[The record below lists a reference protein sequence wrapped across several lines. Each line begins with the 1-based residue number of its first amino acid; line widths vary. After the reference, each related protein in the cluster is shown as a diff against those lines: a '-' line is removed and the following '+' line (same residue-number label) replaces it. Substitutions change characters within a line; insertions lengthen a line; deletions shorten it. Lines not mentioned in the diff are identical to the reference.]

1 MDLFRDVRKKNLE
14 RVAPLAVRM
23 RPRTLDEF
31 VGQHHFLGPGKLLR
45 RMLEADRLTSV
56 IFYGPPGTGKTT
68 LAQLVA
74 TYTKSHFEQV
84 NAAAVG
90 VKEVRAILDAAK
102 ERLGNAG
109 ARTVLFLDEIHRFN
123 RAQQDIL
130 LGDVEAGY
138 VLLVGATTENPF
150 FAVNS
155 PLISRSQIFQ
165 FAPLS
170 EDEIRLLVR
179 RALDDPERGFG
190 KVPIRIDPEAI
201 DLWATMSDGDG
212 RRALMALE
220 VAVLS
225 LMAEKEPGGAGG
237 VSLSSAS
244 DVGTADATI
253 HITLDVAEQSIQRKA
268 IVYDGTGD
276 EHYDAASALI
286 KSMRGSDPDAAV
298 YWVARMLEAGEDPRF
313 IARRIAILASEDIGN
328 ADPQAIVVAAAA
340 FDVVEK
346 IGMPEAQL
354 TLGQAAIYM
363 ATAPKSNASAMAIW
377 SAIAD
382 VREGRTIPVPR
393 HLRDTHYKQAARL
406 GHGKGYKYAHDYAG
420 GVVQQDYLGVE
431 KTYYTPTD
439 RGFEATIGKRLQAIR
454 DLTTMREGDDESPA
468 AAGATG
474 EEAGPARS
482 GANEG
487 APVRPHPTRSA
498 TEAGEPGAFRPPG
511 NPAPEADTPEGG
523 ASQGDATQRDTR
535 QATTQEGSAQPGP
548 RRGRSRGKGAAAATP
563 TRAGGANEANPGARG
578 VSNTAG
584 SEDTGPA

>member
-1 MDLFRDVRKKNLE
+1 MDLFGDVRRRNLD

-23 RPRTLDEF
+23 RPRTLEEF
-31 VGQHHFLGPGKLLR
+31 VGQQHFLGPGKLLR

-68 LAQLVA
+68 LAQIIA
-74 TYTKSHFEQV
+74 NYSKSHFEQV

-102 ERLGNAG
+102 ERLGTSG
-109 ARTVLFLDEIHRFN
+109 ERTVLFLDEIHRFN

-130 LGDVEAGY
+130 LPDVEAGY

-165 FAPLS
+165 FSPLAE
-170 EDEIRLLVR
+170 EDIRGLVN
-179 RALDDPERGFG
+179 RAVQDPERGFG
-190 KVPIRIDPEAI
+190 KLKIEIDKEAV
-201 DLWATMSDGDG
+201 DLWATMSDGDA

-225 LMAEKEPGGAGG
+225 QVQGARDPSAAAATSG
-237 VSLSSAS
+237 VGPKPL
-244 DVGTADATI
+244 
-253 HITLDVAEQSIQRKA
+253 HITLDIAEQSIQRKA

-328 ADPQAIVVAAAA
+328 ADPQALLVAAAA

-377 SAIAD
+377 SAIQD
-382 VREGRTIPVPR
+382 VREGRTLPVPM
-393 HLRDTHYKQAARL
+393 HLRDTHYKGSGRL
-406 GHGKGYKYAHDYAG
+406 GHKGYQNAHDFEG
-420 GVVQQDYLGVE
+420 GFVDQEYLGVD
-431 KTYYTPTD
+431 KTYYEPTD
-439 RGFEATIGKRLQAIR
+439 RGFEAEIGQRLRRLKERTAQ
-454 DLTTMREGDDESPA
+454 
-468 AAGATG
+468 
-474 EEAGPARS
+474 
-482 GANEG
+482 
-487 APVRPHPTRSA
+487 SA
-498 TEAGEPGAFRPPG
+498 KPPG
-511 NPAPEADTPEGG
+511 NANAEPGG
-523 ASQGDATQRDTR
+523 KTR
-535 QATTQEGSAQPGP
+535 QKQP
-548 RRGRSRGKGAAAATP
+548 
-563 TRAGGANEANPGARG
+563 
-578 VSNTAG
+578 
-584 SEDTGPA
+584 PAKE